1 MTPSEVAAHM
11 AAGPDATIEDASL
24 TILPNGDGTLTVSWP
39 LWASGSVLESSP
51 VLGPLASWNTM
62 AGTPVE
68 EGGFLR
74 LTLPADQSQRYYR
87 LRQ

>member
-39 LWASGSVLESSP
+39 LWASGSVLEFSP
-51 VLGPLASWNTM
+51 VLGPQASWNTV

-74 LTLPADQSQRYYR
+74 MNGQAGQTSRFYR